1 MKNNKIINRSM
12 KFIIG
17 FLLLSALFWGNGS
30 LKYLGI
36 VGIIPILSG
45 IFDVCPLCLIVGKK
59 SCKIRK

>member
-1 MKNNKIINRSM
+1 MKNYNFTNRLM
-12 KFIIG
+12 KFILGVI
-17 FLLLSALFWGNGS
+17 LLSALFWGDGN

-45 IFDVCPLCLIVGKK
+45 VFEVCPLCLITGKK